1 MTFRTRNQSRRR
13 GRLPVAAIG
22 RQASKQPRSAVGV
35 GTLHLDFPSRMY
47 TAPLR
52 RGFPFLAYGEPNPR
66 RAPFLRGFG
75 IGKLNSI
82 KTLGDPLVDGLRTLL
97 PFRNRPGPRRS
108 ALHPAGD
115 HNRGLHDFPACCWLA
130 LACSAGGDGGRRS
143 PKNLTLIRRLRQPAI
158 AR

>member
-1 MTFRTRNQSRRR
+1 
-13 GRLPVAAIG
+13 
-22 RQASKQPRSAVGV
+22 
-35 GTLHLDFPSRMY
+35 MY

-108 ALHPAGD
+108 ALHPAGTTIAAYMTSRPD
-115 HNRGLHDFPACCWLA
+115 LGGWWPSRLVAPAEEE
-130 LACSAGGDGGRRS
+130 
-143 PKNLTLIRRLRQPAI
+143 RLNTTV
-158 AR
+158 